1 MELTKETIEKLILQ
15 RIFKNLEYRNVVF
28 DSFDERYYE
37 NDAIRF
43 IIKNLK
49 TYTEKYN
56 KMPDKN
62 TLSILF
68 EKYKK
73 HKELQKILKESFE
86 LKVKNDEKFIE
97 DNIITFLQNKGMYFT
112 VMDNIDNITKK
123 GDINNVIKKFQEI
136 ARIEIIQDLGL
147 DYFNDIEKH
156 IEEICNPESLIPTMF
171 TELDKS
177 LNGGILKNGKSL
189 YVIMAQAGLG
199 KSLFLSNLAVNF
211 LMQGLTVAVVT
222 LEMSEMVYAKRIDA
236 HISKLDVNTLAENRD
251 ELLEKIIDFKDF
263 YKSRLFIK
271 EFPPNTINANTVEA
285 YLNKIKIKTGKTPDI
300 ILIDYLNLMN
310 PNSKTNSGSMY
321 ERVGDVARDVR
332 ALSYKF
338 EAPVISPTQSNREG
352 WDTSEVGMNNV
363 SESAGI
369 PHTADYL
376 GVLWQQE
383 GDREA
388 GRINLTDLKN
398 RNGAIGQTHTF
409 DINYSNLRI
418 TNQDATNL
426 NTEDENISNDIFD
439 EIGF

>member
-49 TYTEKYN
+49 AYTEKYN

-123 GDINNVIKKFQEI
+123 GDINNVIKNFQEI

-177 LNGGILKNGKSL
+177 LNGGILKNGKS
-189 YVIMAQAGLG
+189 
-199 KSLFLSNLAVNF
+199 
-211 LMQGLTVAVVT
+211 
-222 LEMSEMVYAKRIDA
+222 
-236 HISKLDVNTLAENRD
+236 
-251 ELLEKIIDFKDF
+251 
-263 YKSRLFIK
+263 
-271 EFPPNTINANTVEA
+271 
-285 YLNKIKIKTGKTPDI
+285 
-300 ILIDYLNLMN
+300 
-310 PNSKTNSGSMY
+310 
-321 ERVGDVARDVR
+321 
-332 ALSYKF
+332 
-338 EAPVISPTQSNREG
+338 
-352 WDTSEVGMNNV
+352 
-363 SESAGI
+363 
-369 PHTADYL
+369 
-376 GVLWQQE
+376 
-383 GDREA
+383 
-388 GRINLTDLKN
+388 
-398 RNGAIGQTHTF
+398 
-409 DINYSNLRI
+409 
-418 TNQDATNL
+418 
-426 NTEDENISNDIFD
+426 
-439 EIGF
+439 